1 MPYSKEQI
9 DALFSELPADVKEA
23 ITSVDTMDIINELKE
38 KYKLHIDQIGQL
50 SAQITLVMAGAA
62 SPDRFISDIE
72 SSMRISKETA
82 QAITGEVNEKIFRT
96 IRNTLKDIQ
105 LKERPEEL
113 KKESKNAVPQ
123 KPIVTDPYREP
134 I

>member
-62 SPDRFISDIE
+62 SPQRFVSDIE
-72 SSMRISKETA
+72 SSMRIPKKIAE
-82 QAITGEVNEKIFRT
+82 AITSEVNEKIFRT
-96 IRNTLKDIQ
+96 IRSTLKKIQ
-105 LKERPEEL
+105 TETVTH
-113 KKESKNAVPQ
+113 KKDDKKTVPQ
-123 KPIVTDPYREP
+123 KPKIITDPYREP